1 LVGWLSGVRTQS
13 GAVAMRD
20 VKRFRHFREAAM
32 PKGECGLSSYTLAFA
47 LSLRKNHGKTS
58 VSVAQRCQLGPI
70 PFVNRAA
77 LAATMDCNY
86 QHPQLALWVGQVNHW
101 SAQISAELPN

>member
-1 LVGWLSGVRTQS
+1 MDGFLGFELR
-13 GAVAMRD
+13 VAQLRLRD
-20 VKRFRHFREAAM
+20 AKGFRHSGEAAM

-58 VSVAQRCQLGPI
+58 VSVAQRCQLGTI
-70 PFVNRAA
+70 PFVNHAA
-77 LAATMDCNY
+77 LAATMDCNH
-86 QHPQLALWVGQVNHW
+86 QHPRLALWVGQVNPW